1 MLDALVT
8 FDVLAAL
15 DALSPALAFLAEDPV
30 RAAPKDVAFLSAAGL
45 VALLTLTTLEIVLG
59 IDNVVFIA
67 ILANRLPKEMQA
79 KARTIGLILAMVMR
93 LILLALAFLIVQ
105 LTEPFWTVPVVD
117 IPLSGKSLILLA
129 GGLFL
134 IAKATMELH
143 HMVEDGGA
151 HKDDPNA
158 RPGLKKKAA
167 SFGAVL
173 VQILM
178 LDLVFSIDSVITA
191 VGMTG
196 NYWIMATAVV
206 ISIAVMIGFAGPI
219 ARFVQK
225 HPTMKTL
232 ALAFLVL
239 IGVLL
244 VAEGAGQHLP
254 RGYIYFAMV
263 FALVVEIVNMKAG
276 HRRARAS
283 SGGGSANPIA

>member
-1 MLDALVT
+1 MLETLTPMLALLEDA
-8 FDVLAAL
+8 AAGT
-15 DALSPALAFLAEDPV
+15 PEHVGF
-30 RAAPKDVAFLSAAGL
+30 FTAAGL
-45 VALLTLTTLEIVLG
+45 IALLTLTTLEIVLG

-67 ILANRLPKEMQA
+67 ILANRLPKEQQA
-79 KARTIGLILAMVMR
+79 RARTVGLILAMVMR

-105 LTEPFWTVPVVD
+105 LTKPFYTIPWVE

-143 HMVEDGGA
+143 HMVEDGGK

-158 RPGLKKKAA
+158 RPGIKKKAA
-167 SFGAVL
+167 TFGAVL
-173 VQILM
+173 FQILL

-191 VGMTG
+191 VGMTS

-206 ISIAVMIGFAGPI
+206 ISIAVMIAFAGPI
-219 ARFVQK
+219 ASFVQK

-244 VAEGAGQHLP
+244 VAEGASHHIP
-254 RGYIYFAMV
+254 RGYIYFAMA

-276 HRRARAS
+276 HRRKVAPEEAAPTPTPPE
-283 SGGGSANPIA
+283 G

>member
-1 MLDALVT
+1 MLETLTPMLALLEDA
-8 FDVLAAL
+8 AA
-15 DALSPALAFLAEDPV
+15 SSTPEHVGF
-30 RAAPKDVAFLSAAGL
+30 FTAAGL
-45 VALLTLTTLEIVLG
+45 IALLTLTTLEIVLG

-67 ILANRLPKEMQA
+67 ILAGRLPEDKQA
-79 KARTIGLILAMVMR
+79 KARTIGLLLAMVMR
-93 LILLALAFLIVQ
+93 LILLALAFLIMR
-105 LTEPFWTVPVVD
+105 LNEPFYT
-117 IPLSGKSLILLA
+117 IPWVEIDLSGKSLILLA

-158 RPGLKKKAA
+158 RPGMGKKVAT
-167 SFGAVL
+167 FGGVL
-173 VQILM
+173 VQILL

-191 VGMTG
+191 VGMTS
-196 NYWIMATAVV
+196 NYWIMATAV
-206 ISIAVMIGFAGPI
+206 IIAIGVMIAFAGPI

-254 RGYIYFAMV
+254 RGYIYFAMA
-263 FALVVEIVNMKAG
+263 FALIVEIINMKAG
-276 HRRARAS
+276 HRKARR
-283 SGGGSANPIA
+283 SAHAN

>member
-1 MLDALVT
+1 MLETISPL
-8 FDVLAAL
+8 LAQL
-15 DALSPALAFLAEDPV
+15 PALLADPV
-30 RAAPKDVAFLSAAGL
+30 ATTTPDNVGFFTAAGL
-45 VALLTLTTLEIVLG
+45 IALLTLTTLEIVLG

-79 KARTIGLILAMVMR
+79 RARTIGLILAMVMR

-254 RGYIYFAMV
+254 RGYIYFAMA

-276 HRRARAS
+276 HRRKLGPKDA
-283 SGGGSANPIA
+283 GPMPTPPEG